1 MNGEAG
7 DPMPAGPKSGS
18 GKKLGL
24 TCSCWIPFG
33 SSDAGAL
40 GALEVAM
47 GIEGRVCAL
56 AAAIALILLVVAV
69 VDRWLLGGGPGTLP
83 TLGGLRGRWEGLIR
97 KGGDMKWGDLMAAS
111 VLHVKHVYLSD

>member
-1 MNGEAG
+1 M
-7 DPMPAGPKSGS
+7 
-18 GKKLGL
+18 LGL
-24 TCSCWIPFG
+24 TCSRWVPLG

-47 GIEGRVCAL
+47 GIEGRLCAL

-83 TLGGLRGRWEGLIR
+83 TLGGLRGSGRGLLAEEGAQGEGNLLRSICPQVR
-97 KGGDMKWGDLMAAS
+97 LVS
-111 VLHVKHVYLSD
+111 VC